1 VDSSA
6 HDASLRKNSDT
17 TTVENEPKPW
27 PMEHE
32 TFVDT
37 ALVQQ
42 FLCLEIAS
50 GAAAKHKPEIIKRG
64 KSQLLLPGSLRER
77 GEFCILEVSLEEQ
90 KKKTNG
96 AKGMSDGN
104 KNDDKQSDDESL
116 SRAAAKQRPSS
127 TFAWKVT
134 KVDFHKLN
142 RFRERIRI

>member
-1 VDSSA
+1 
-6 HDASLRKNSDT
+6 
-17 TTVENEPKPW
+17 
-27 PMEHE
+27 
-32 TFVDT
+32 
-37 ALVQQ
+37 
-42 FLCLEIAS
+42 
-50 GAAAKHKPEIIKRG
+50 
-64 KSQLLLPGSLRER
+64 
-77 GEFCILEVSLEEQ
+77 LEEQ